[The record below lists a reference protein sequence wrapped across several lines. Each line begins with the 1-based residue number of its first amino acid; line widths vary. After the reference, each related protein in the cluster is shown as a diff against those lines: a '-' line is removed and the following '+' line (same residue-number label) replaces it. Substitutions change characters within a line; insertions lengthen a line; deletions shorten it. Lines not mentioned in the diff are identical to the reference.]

1 MSYQPY
7 VSPILSPEF
16 ALDDHA
22 RQVIVDLYE
31 KERAKSLILPTDDP
45 LDPKRRQRVEITW
58 DEMQVQPEVIRK
70 TLDLERDA
78 IRSSAE
84 FFATESIDR
93 IIMAG
98 CGDSLASMIGVRY
111 AFECLLNVHTEV
123 IQALDFAYYY
133 NRYVDPRTLV
143 ITLSSS
149 GATTRVVEAMF
160 MARLRGAKSLSL
172 SNTPGSP
179 LMVEAD
185 RGILIHAERKGWPT
199 QSSTAAMATLLQ
211 FLIDYA
217 AACRLDRNA
226 IQRFQADLDHAPD
239 WIATVLAENN
249 EIMLQIAQAEW
260 MRKMYLFTGGGPCYA
275 AAIFGAAKVKECSPD
290 QALAIQ
296 MEEFHHYNSLK
307 AGDPLFILA
316 PDGYSL
322 PRAVDTAREAKR
334 WGGQVYSLVTKNN
347 AALNDFSDMV
357 FRLPAVPEEFSAL
370 VYTIPLQLFGYHV
383 AMEKFRRAEIE
394 FKGKD

>member
-1 MSYQPY
+1 
-7 VSPILSPEF
+7 
-16 ALDDHA
+16 
-22 RQVIVDLYE
+22 
-31 KERAKSLILPTDDP
+31 
-45 LDPKRRQRVEITW
+45 
-58 DEMQVQPEVIRK
+58 
-70 TLDLERDA
+70 
-78 IRSSAE
+78 
-84 FFATESIDR
+84 
-93 IIMAG
+93 
-98 CGDSLASMIGVRY
+98 
-111 AFECLLNVHTEV
+111 
-123 IQALDFAYYY
+123 
-133 NRYVDPRTLV
+133 
-143 ITLSSS
+143 
-149 GATTRVVEAMF
+149 